1 MTVEYPANTTVYLYQ
16 EKPPFYDCD
25 PTGPARLRVSANFK
39 KGKRNKT
46 ILIPRKVADN
56 GRSTKAKIFPCSAIN
71 VCRKLFSINPPST
84 KAKTKGAKG

>member
-1 MTVEYPANTTVYLYQ
+1 MVYLYQ
-16 EKPPFYDCD
+16 EKHPYYDCEL
-25 PTGPARLRVSANFK
+25 TEPARLRDSADFK

-56 GRSTKAKIFPCSAIN
+56 GRSKKAKIFPCSAIN
-71 VCRKLFSINPPST
+71 VCRKLFSINPPRT